1 MSAKHINSRIRR
13 IIDSINN
20 NYILPITAVKI
31 NNTLKDLQ
39 SDIKDYR
46 TLELVD
52 MNCTEGIAIYRRSV
66 LFLLMAALKKI
77 EPNAEVTVEH
87 SMNNGI
93 YCRILPVSLVTAQNI
108 EKLSAKMQEMI
119 DQNLPIVKKSL
130 RKKEAIRFF
139 KNNKQ
144 DAKAA
149 LIKSLKQDFVSIYC
163 CDDYYDYLYGPML
176 PETSEL
182 KLFAI
187 DCYLSGIVVRT
198 PELSSPCELPPKQ
211 NQEKLSALL
220 AEAGNWAGILHC
232 DYVNELNSYI
242 KNQHAG
248 ELIRISEALQ
258 EKKIAYIADII
269 AKSTKKRRVIFIAGP
284 SSSGKTT
291 FAQRLR
297 IQLLVNGMRPVSLSM
312 DDYFHDREHTPFTE
326 KGEYDF
332 ESFGAIDSD
341 LLNEQIL
348 ALLAGKEIEVPKY
361 NFITGKKEWPGRRF
375 SLLTDQPIIIEGIH
389 GLNPN
394 LTKSLPED
402 KIYKIYISALTQLG
416 IDSHNNIPTTVA
428 RLIRRIVRDYQF
440 RGSSA
445 LKTIKQWP
453 EVRAG
458 EEKNIFPYQ
467 ENADIMFNSALIYEL
482 AVLKKYAYPLLEK
495 ISDEVPE
502 YSMSRELL
510 NFLSF
515 FRDIRTEDDIPNNSI
530 LREFIGRSCFF

>member
-1 MSAKHINSRIRR
+1 
-13 IIDSINN
+13 
-20 NYILPITAVKI
+20 
-31 NNTLKDLQ
+31 
-39 SDIKDYR
+39 
-46 TLELVD
+46 
-52 MNCTEGIAIYRRSV
+52 
-66 LFLLMAALKKI
+66 
-77 EPNAEVTVEH
+77 
-87 SMNNGI
+87 
-93 YCRILPVSLVTAQNI
+93 
-108 EKLSAKMQEMI
+108 
-119 DQNLPIVKKSL
+119 
-130 RKKEAIRFF
+130 
-139 KNNKQ
+139 
-144 DAKAA
+144 
-149 LIKSLKQDFVSIYC
+149 
-163 CDDYYDYLYGPML
+163 ML